1 MSGSHGHVLH
11 YHGHSVVHRLP
22 SAVKLVALFVFVMAV
37 VTTPR
42 EAWWAFLVHLGVVI
56 AVIVTAGLPAGFV
69 VRRALVVV
77 PFLATALLLPF
88 LGPEPNVAVGPL
100 TLSVEGLW
108 GMWNIFAKAGM
119 GVLASIVLAGTT
131 EVPDI
136 FRGMDRLR
144 VPPVFTAIAGFMV
157 RYLDTIGGE
166 VQRTRTAMELRG
178 QRSRWL
184 GNTAAL
190 ASIGGTLFV
199 RAYERGERIHQSM
212 VVRGFEGVMPTHR
225 EEVITARHL
234 MTAALPTLLAVMTT
248 ILAWLITS
256 SG

>member
-1 MSGSHGHVLH
+1 MSGSHGHILH

-22 SAVKLVALFVFVMAV
+22 AAVKLVTLVVFVMAV

-42 EAWWAFLVHLGVVI
+42 EAWWAFLVHFGVVVV
-56 AVIVTAGLPAGFV
+56 VIVRAGLPAGFV
-69 VRRALVVV
+69 LRRALVIV

-88 LGPEPNVAVGPL
+88 LGPEPDVAVGA
-100 TLSVEGLW
+100 LSLSIEGLW

-119 GVLASIVLAGTT
+119 GVLASVVLTGTT

-178 QRSRWL
+178 QRARWL

-199 RAYERGERIHQSM
+199 RAYERGERIHQAM
-212 VVRGFEGVMPTHR
+212 VVRGFEGVMPTYQ
-225 EEVITARHL
+225 EEAISARHV
-234 MTAALPTLLAVMTT
+234 MTAALPTLLAVTTT
-248 ILAWLITS
+248 ILAWLTTF